1 MNRIPLS
8 LLAPLAL
15 AACTGT
21 ASVDVAMTHEVA
33 GAPTALTAASD
44 LSGVAAVN
52 VTVLGIDVHV
62 SGHRAPDDVDAGSVP
77 DHDGGWHAV
86 PGIGPA
92 GIPVDLVT
100 LNTPANALALGAT
113 LELPAPSKI
122 TQMRLRLATAGP
134 HPGDA
139 GYDVIPGAVLLADQ
153 VTRVDLVV
161 PHSAFDPGVKI
172 EGLFK
177 AARLEPGDQ
186 VTVTVDLQL
195 REVFD
200 GTAYRL
206 NPVLKISRVD
216 RKP

>member
-1 MNRIPLS
+1 MRRILA

-21 ASVDVAMTHEVA
+21 ATVDVAMIHQV
-33 GAPTALTAASD
+33 GAPGALSAPSD

-62 SGHRAPDDVDAGSVP
+62 SGHKAPDVVDAGSVA

-92 GIPVDLVT
+92 GIPVDLVA
-100 LNTPANALALGAT
+100 LKTPADALALGAA

-122 TQMRLRLATAGP
+122 TQMRLRLATGGP
-134 HPGDA
+134 HPGDT
-139 GYDVIPGAVLLADQ
+139 GYDVIPGAVVLADG
-153 VTRVDLVV
+153 THVDLVV

-172 EGLFK
+172 EGIFK
-177 AARLEPGDQ
+177 ATRLEPGNH
-186 VTVTVDLQL
+186 VAVTVDLQL

-206 NPVLKISRVD
+206 NPVLKIARVVD
-216 RKP
+216 RP

>member
-1 MNRIPLS
+1 VKRVLA

-15 AACTGT
+15 AACTGSAT
-21 ASVDVAMTHEVA
+21 VDVAMTHQL
-33 GAPTALTAASD
+33 GAPNALSAPSD
-44 LSGVAAVN
+44 LSGVAEVN

-62 SGHRAPDDVDAGSVP
+62 SGDKAPDDVDAGSVG

-86 PGIGPA
+86 PDIGPA
-92 GIPVDLVT
+92 GIPVDLMA
-100 LNTPANALALGAT
+100 LKTPADVLALGKVDVT
-113 LELPAPSKI
+113 APSKI
-122 TQMRLRLATAGP
+122 TQMRLRLAAAGP
-134 HPGDA
+134 HPGDT

-177 AARLEPGDQ
+177 ATRLEPGDQ
-186 VTVTVDLQL
+186 VAVTVDLQL
-195 REVFD
+195 REVLD
-200 GTAYRL
+200 GAAYRL
-206 NPVLKISRVD
+206 NPVLKIARVD

>member
-1 MNRIPLS
+1 MRRILAVLPPL
-8 LLAPLAL
+8 LL
-15 AACTGT
+15 AACSGT
-21 ASVDVAMTHEVA
+21 ATVNAALTHEV
-33 GAPTALTAASD
+33 GAPAALSAPSD

-62 SGHRAPDDVDAGSVP
+62 SGEKASDTVDPGAVP

-86 PGIGPA
+86 PGIDPA
-92 GIPVDLVT
+92 GIPVDLMALT
-100 LNTPANALALGAT
+100 TPAKALALGAA

-122 TQMRLRLATAGP
+122 TQMRLRLASAGP
-134 HPGDA
+134 HPGDT
-139 GYDVIPGAVLLADQ
+139 GYDVIPGAVLLADG

-161 PHSAFDPGVKI
+161 PHSALDPGVKI
-172 EGLFK
+172 EGLFQ
-177 AARLEPGDQ
+177 AARLEPGDA

-206 NPVLKISRVD
+206 DPVLKVARVD